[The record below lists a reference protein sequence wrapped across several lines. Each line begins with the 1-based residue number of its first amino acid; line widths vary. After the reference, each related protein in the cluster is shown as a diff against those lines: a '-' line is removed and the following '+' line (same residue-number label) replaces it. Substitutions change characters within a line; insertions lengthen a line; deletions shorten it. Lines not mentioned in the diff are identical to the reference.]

1 MKNYDLSDKTVMI
14 TGASRGI
21 GESAARAFA
30 QAGAKVALL
39 ARSGDSIARI
49 ASEIGDAAIAIPCD
63 VSRFKDVQ
71 SAFDKTAKIFGEVNV
86 LINNAGVIDPI
97 GPLSL
102 IDPKD
107 FTRAIDINLMG
118 VMHGMRIALPAMAG
132 TGGGTIINISSGA
145 ATNAVE
151 GWSAYCASK
160 AAVLMLTRMG
170 DTENRDA
177 GLRVMG
183 LSPGTVA
190 TDMQREIKK
199 SGVGP
204 VAKLDW
210 EDHVPPEWPARAL
223 MWMCTP
229 EADGFRGMDVSLRE
243 ENVRKAVGL
252 V

>member
-1 MKNYDLSDKTVMI
+1 MKTFDMSGKTVMV

-21 GESAARAFA
+21 GEAAARAFA
-30 QAGAKVALL
+30 QAGANVALL
-39 ARSGDSIARI
+39 ARSRDSIARI
-49 ASEIGDAAIAIPCD
+49 AGEIGDKAIAIPCD
-63 VSRFKDVQ
+63 VSRFWEVQ
-71 SAFDKTAKIFGEVNV
+71 SAFDKAAETFGDVNI

-97 GPLSL
+97 GPLSQ
-102 IDPKD
+102 IDPEN
-107 FTRAIDINLMG
+107 FARAIDINLMG
-118 VMHGMRIALPAMAG
+118 VMHGMRVALPAMAAV
-132 TGGGTIINISSGA
+132 GGGTIINISSGA

-190 TDMQREIKK
+190 TDMQREIKD

-223 MWMCTP
+223 MWMCTA